1 MNRSFVRALAWV
13 ALCMVWGAMRCDDVQ
28 AVLPHRSILSNFGLR
43 LVLGKSKTT
52 GPDKVQKEVSVHIF
66 RTASLTGEDWLK
78 AGYDLWS
85 AEPFNFRRDYLV
97 MEPNK
102 TWTGRRRFLP
112 PSGLSAAIAKLL
124 GSISCP
130 RRTALGW
137 ELMSAAHLVPDGL
150 EAFFSGHSPRNY
162 LTSVA
167 AALGFQRDE
176 RAYLGRWSM
185 GMVSSEEYVRTSR
198 QVIFKIQRA
207 VNKAL
212 VEGSDEPFHEDET
225 IDKLAAFAAD
235 AGANPNRI
243 KKRHTVLSSWMGK
256 VSLGGCIQRLR
267 CSLMI
272 GIPIHKG
279 FTRRFG

>member
-1 MNRSFVRALAWV
+1 MGSTLHGLGG
-13 ALCMVWGAMRCDDVQ
+13 LCVVMTCRPSCPIVQ
-28 AVLPHRSILSNFGLR
+28 SLSNFGLR

-85 AEPFNFRRDYLV
+85 AGPFNFRRDYLV

-137 ELMSAAHLVPDGL
+137 ELMPAAHLVPDGL
-150 EAFFSGHSPRNY
+150 EAFFSGHSP
-162 LTSVA
+162 
-167 AALGFQRDE
+167 
-176 RAYLGRWSM
+176 
-185 GMVSSEEYVRTSR
+185 EEL
-198 QVIFKIQRA
+198 F
-207 VNKAL
+207 
-212 VEGSDEPFHEDET
+212 D
-225 IDKLAAFAAD
+225 
-235 AGANPNRI
+235 
-243 KKRHTVLSSWMGK
+243 LSSCCPWVPEGRACLSWA
-256 VSLGGCIQRLR
+256 VEHVDGVIGRVREDITSGHLQDPEGCQQGAGGRVR
-267 CSLMI
+267 
-272 GIPIHKG
+272 
-279 FTRRFG
+279 